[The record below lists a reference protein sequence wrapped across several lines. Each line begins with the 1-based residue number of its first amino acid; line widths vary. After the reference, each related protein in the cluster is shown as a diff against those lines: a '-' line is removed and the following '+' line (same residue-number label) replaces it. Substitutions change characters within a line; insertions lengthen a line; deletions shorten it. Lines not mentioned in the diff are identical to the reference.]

1 MHSVPYAILEFTS
14 KMQIKGN
21 DKIVYWDPETPE
33 NVDIEQQSI
42 SLIPIRETRDIDQI
56 SDLVFG
62 LNSLDFSLWR

>member
-21 DKIVYWDPETPE
+21 DKIVYRDPETPE
-33 NVDIEQQSI
+33 NVDIEQSI
-42 SLIPIRETRDIDQI
+42 SLIPIRETCDIDQI

-62 LNSLDFSLWR
+62 LNSLDFSL